1 MKRIATTL
9 LFFLSLSFI
18 SCSKDYDYEIGI
30 NEQIVIE
37 LEHTGQGTGYDWY
50 WDKKDNVLDSV
61 SEEFIPYDEN
71 MDGGPG
77 IDRWIFVG
85 VQKGTTTIRLNYKRP
100 WETTILEKKEYSV
113 KVR

>member
-9 LFFLSLSFI
+9 LFFVSLSFM

-37 LEHTGQGTGYDWY
+37 LEHTEGTGYSWY
-50 WDKKDNVLDSV
+50 WDKQDNVLDTV
-61 SEEFIPYDEN
+61 SEEFISYDEN
-71 MDGGPG
+71 MIEGSG

-100 WETTILEKKEYSV
+100 WETTVLEKREYSV